1 MKNDKDSGFKLNYAA
16 YANSIRAKPLLKEA
30 SPACPVPIASDKQE
44 KLRVLDIL
52 RTFDTQIKDE
62 QVLFSNQHLNRS
74 NTFTYR
80 PSPKKSE
87 PRASAINQKVETAA
101 SVSIK
106 ERLALLQSS
115 PTKVS
120 PTGQLAAGQ
129 SLSKL
134 PDKLSQCVTS
144 KVGIKQTQSLTGI
157 NPKHPTQTQKF
168 KLEEEKTIEQIIAEH
183 TKVDIMPVSERFKFF
198 GALAN
203 KGSKPPLPASK
214 SIFQPLKLQQLPVV
228 LEVKASF
235 SESNLGPDSTIIG
248 TYKEAQTQSNLQIK
262 QKDEIKTKDPNKMTI
277 SERRQYFQEKS
288 AGISQVVPKISAP
301 KKITR
306 SEIIALSLPPI
317 VEEPSKEMDSK
328 RNDSGAF
335 VEMEPICEEFLTG
348 FNFDVMQS

>member
-1 MKNDKDSGFKLNYAA
+1 MKCDKDSGFKFNYAA
-16 YANSIRAKPLLKEA
+16 YANSIRAKPLLKETESFA
-30 SPACPVPIASDKQE
+30 SPPCPVPIASDKQ
-44 KLRVLDIL
+44 KKPSVLDIL

-80 PSPKKSE
+80 PLTKKSV
-87 PRASAINQKVETAA
+87 PQASAINQKVETAA

-106 ERLALLQSS
+106 ERLALFQSS

-120 PTGQLAAGQ
+120 SNGQLTARQ
-129 SLSKL
+129 SLSTM
-134 PDKLSQCVTS
+134 PDKISHCDTP
-144 KVGIKQTQSLTGI
+144 KVGVKQTRTLP
-157 NPKHPTQTQKF
+157 NHPGQTQKV

-198 GALAN
+198 GALAS

-214 SIFQPLKLQQLPVV
+214 SATFQTLKPQQLPVAR
-228 LEVKASF
+228 EVKASF
-235 SESNLGPDSTIIG
+235 SESSLGPDSTLIG
-248 TYKEAQTQSNLQIK
+248 TYVGAQALADPQIK
-262 QKDEIKTKDPNKMTI
+262 QKDEIKPKDPNEMTI

-288 AGISQVVPKISAP
+288 AGSSQVVPKISAP

-306 SEIIALSLPPI
+306 NEIIALSLPPI

-335 VEMEPICEEFLTG
+335 VEMEPICEEFSTD
-348 FNFDVMQS
+348 FNFDVT